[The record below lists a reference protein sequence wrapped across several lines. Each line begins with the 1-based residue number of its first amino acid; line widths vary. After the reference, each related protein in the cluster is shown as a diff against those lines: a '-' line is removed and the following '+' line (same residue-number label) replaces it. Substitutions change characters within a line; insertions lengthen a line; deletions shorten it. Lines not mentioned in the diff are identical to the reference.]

1 MHLQNTDTQTGL
13 QQHKTGLN
21 ETLPNTNAPS
31 QLQAVNNS
39 IITTKQSSTEL
50 SDLNA
55 IILEANRLNIEAQ
68 PHQVALLQY
77 HRQFPIRSVKP
88 SLAQGKFF
96 EILTVIVEVY
106 FGADKNTPDT
116 VFAECFDRMI
126 KDYGQISL
134 EEVREAH
141 AEASKNAFKAFG
153 GIYTVNMFSEIMHLW
168 KQKRNKILAAID
180 KIERTDEVKEAELT
194 EAKKVEFN
202 KYCNDWLTSQLL
214 NRTVKSYHE
223 LNLGLCNELIQSG
236 VVKGQRKDLWDKAK
250 VEAVKQLE
258 QERDEAM
265 FNKGDYDKVKAYN
278 SILQKIHEHN
288 YPPDMKGRT
297 EAIYARL
304 LVMDCIESNG

>member
-1 MHLQNTDTQTGL
+1 
-13 QQHKTGLN
+13 
-21 ETLPNTNAPS
+21 
-31 QLQAVNNS
+31 
-39 IITTKQSSTEL
+39 
-50 SDLNA
+50 
-55 IILEANRLNIEAQ
+55 LESNRLNIEAQ
-68 PHQVALLQY
+68 PHQIVMLQY
-77 HRQFPIRSVKP
+77 HRQFPIKAMETN
-88 SLAQGKFF
+88 LAKRKFF
-96 EILTVIVEVY
+96 EQLAVIVEAY
-106 FGADKNTPDT
+106 FGADKNTPNS

-126 KDYGQISL
+126 KDYGSISL

-168 KQKRNKILAAID
+168 KQKRNKMLAAID
-180 KIERTDEVKEAELT
+180 KIERSDEVKEAELT

-202 KYCNDWLTSQLL
+202 KFCNDWLTQQLL

-223 LNLGLCNELIQSG
+223 LNLGICNELIQSG
-236 VVKGQRKDLWDKAK
+236 TVKGQRKDLWDKAK

-278 SILQKIHEHN
+278 SILQKIHENN

-297 EAIYARL
+297 EAIYSRL
-304 LVMDCIESNG
+304 LVMDCIEANG